1 MKYSETAWVAD
12 TVIGS
17 VSGKIVKVYNLREK
31 NVFVNVLSISKLQS
45 SLYSV
50 AGNTATSVV
59 SATNTQ
65 NEIQAYTDWVN
76 EFVHISEIQLTWLTL
91 PKTGTTL
98 YMTEISN
105 T

>member
-1 MKYSETAWVAD
+1 MKYSGTAWVAD

-17 VSGKIVKVYNLREK
+17 VSGKVVKIYNLREK
-31 NVFVNVLSISKLQS
+31 NVFVNVLSTSKLQS
-45 SLYSV
+45 DLYSV

-65 NEIQAYTDWVN
+65 HEIQTYTDWVN
-76 EFVHISEIQLTWLTL
+76 EFVHISETQLTWLTL
-91 PKTGTTL
+91 PKEGTTL
-98 YMTEISN
+98 YKTEISN